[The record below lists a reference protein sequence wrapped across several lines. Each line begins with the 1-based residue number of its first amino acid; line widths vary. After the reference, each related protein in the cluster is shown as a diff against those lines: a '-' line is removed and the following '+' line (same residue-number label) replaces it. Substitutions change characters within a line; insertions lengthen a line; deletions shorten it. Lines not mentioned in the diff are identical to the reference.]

1 MFTAVILDPTKM
13 ATTLPL
19 AVLES
24 PESSDFTLISHFT
37 VLLAAYQLNLALSD
51 RILIYTMYLLISLL
65 LLSAAPEEEDTCLHS
80 FSSPPVSSSAA
91 LHSFVIDRPAVC
103 RDPQHC
109 SP

>member
-24 PESSDFTLISHFT
+24 PESTDLLTPHFT

-91 LHSFVIDRPAVC
+91 LHSFVIDRSAVC

-109 SP
+109 SS